1 MYAYAG
7 IAADARAL
15 KSWLRNTWKM
25 APAQHQLP
33 FIRLRKLH
41 TLRTN
46 VSRIPE
52 PWSCTEAAVRS
63 KERSVVEKRDL
74 PGCLA
79 SAAGMFHVAS
89 FRSALRLRAGVLRM
103 PVVKRDITEFAR
115 GDDSRRVVVRLID
128 GSAFVSVSLELAG
141 RSRVLNRY
149 KNEPLAQTLKRVQL
163 AHVATMMVS
172 KAKSQSASSERGT
185 SKGQSAAKPPAVSLL
200 GKNGKEL
207 SGELNNE
214 KAWTEAM
221 ALVIGDRH
229 YTVVQNPP
237 SIVSLSLPE
246 LVMVGITVTPS
257 LHLEFCEP
265 HMCDFRWFLS
275 NPDAPAGS
283 EPDMV
288 STDPTF
294 TPCEEHKGRLL
305 AVEVIPKR
313 DGVAG
318 VPLRIAPLTEVSGA
332 PTKLLFKK
340 RVAHTPTPHNI
351 GSKDM
356 RVCTYNVL
364 ADQYLKMGDMHFYCP
379 QHARDFSYRSQLLL
393 AEMLG
398 YNVDIFCL
406 QEVDKG
412 HFARFFEPQ
421 LKSRGFSGLLTLK
434 MKVNEGC
441 AIFWRDDRLK
451 LVKQHDYL
459 LRDEI
464 VKMKLWDKLCNLPEF
479 ESAMRTRTTIMQALE
494 MEFEGRPLLVANTHL
509 YYHAEARHIRLLQS
523 TTITH
528 VLEELQA
535 ECSQR
540 AGQTVPVLFLRRFKQ
555 PHHDGRFRLLP
566 HGRAVSGA
574 SGLGEERERG
584 GTTRHEAQPSL
595 WQHQP
600 RPRRSLFKFR
610 RRLWGRSRPHILRP
624 AEVGEEDGRSC
635 SEPRRPRSEYS
646 TSLCPISVRS
656 FSSRRRLG
664 IGKIDRHF

>member
-1 MYAYAG
+1 
-7 IAADARAL
+7 
-15 KSWLRNTWKM
+15 
-25 APAQHQLP
+25 
-33 FIRLRKLH
+33 
-41 TLRTN
+41 
-46 VSRIPE
+46 
-52 PWSCTEAAVRS
+52 
-63 KERSVVEKRDL
+63 
-74 PGCLA
+74 
-79 SAAGMFHVAS
+79 
-89 FRSALRLRAGVLRM
+89 M

-265 HMCDFRWFLS
+265 HMCDFRWFLN

-332 PTKLLFKK
+332 PTKLLFKQ
-340 RVAHTPTPHNI
+340 RVAHTPTPHKI

-540 AGQTVPVLFLRRFKQ
+540 AGQTVPVLFCGDLNSHTTTGVF
-555 PHHDGRFRLLP
+555 DYFRTGELSAEHP
-566 HGRAVSGA
+566 DWVRNASGA
-574 SGLGEERERG
+574 VRLDMKHNLHFDSINPDPAVHCSNFVGDFEGVLDHIFYDQRKLEKKMVVPVPSREDL
-584 GTTRHEAQPSL
+584 EANTALPSAL
-595 WQHQP
+595 YPSDHLAVVADLAW
-600 RPRRSLFKFR
+600 K
-610 RRLWGRSRPHILRP
+610 
-624 AEVGEEDGRSC
+624 D
-635 SEPRRPRSEYS
+635 
-646 TSLCPISVRS
+646 
-656 FSSRRRLG
+656 
-664 IGKIDRHF
+664 